1 MCTAEL
7 QKASGLRVLKRLT
20 DRQKSVE
27 EAETILVK
35 EIIAS
40 YPRKLSC
47 EETKKKPPAR
57 LKPLLPPSP
66 SLSPSPP

>member
-1 MCTAEL
+1 M
-7 QKASGLRVLKRLT
+7 RVLKRLT

-47 EETKKKPPAR
+47 EESKKKPPAR
-57 LKPLLPPSP
+57 LKPLRPS
-66 SLSPSPP
+66 SP